1 MISKLKRKESAK
13 SAGPRTKGA
22 AMKILVATDG
32 SRGGAAALKF
42 AARLALR
49 DSDSELV
56 ILTIGKPANGAS
68 VTARDEPVADLGSSF
83 EKALEKRAAQKIL
96 DDAAKN
102 LQRSGLQARYR
113 FVSADRRTPIP
124 EAISREADR
133 LKADLVV
140 VGSEGRDTL
149 NEWVV
154 GGVALRLIYVARR
167 PVTVVRPPRRRKA
180 S

>member
-1 MISKLKRKESAK
+1 MR
-13 SAGPRTKGA
+13 
-22 AMKILVATDG
+22 ILVATDG

-42 AARLALR
+42 AARLASR
-49 DSDSELV
+49 DAGSDLV
-56 ILTIGKPANGAS
+56 ILTIGKPRNGAS
-68 VTARDEPVADLGSSF
+68 SPALDEPVADLGSAF
-83 EKALEKRAAQKIL
+83 EKALEKQSAQKIL
-96 DDAAKN
+96 DDAARD
-102 LQRSGLQARYR
+102 LERSGLHARFR
-113 FVSADRRTPIP
+113 FVSADKRTPVP

>member
-1 MISKLKRKESAK
+1 MR
-13 SAGPRTKGA
+13 
-22 AMKILVATDG
+22 ILVATDG

-42 AARLALR
+42 AARMASR
-49 DSDSELV
+49 DPDSELV
-56 ILTIGKPANGAS
+56 ILTIGKVENEGNGE
-68 VTARDEPVADLGSSF
+68 TDGEPVADLGSAF

-96 DDAAKN
+96 DDAARE
-102 LQRSGLQARYR
+102 LQRSGIEARYR
-113 FVSADRRTPIP
+113 FVTADRRTAVP

-133 LKADLVV
+133 LKVDLVV

>member
-1 MISKLKRKESAK
+1 MR
-13 SAGPRTKGA
+13 
-22 AMKILVATDG
+22 ILVATDG

-42 AARLALR
+42 AARLASR
-49 DSDSELV
+49 DAGSELV
-56 ILTIGKPANGAS
+56 ILTIGKPRNGAS
-68 VTARDEPVADLGSSF
+68 GSSMDEPVADLGSAF
-83 EKALEKRAAQKIL
+83 EKALEKQSAQKIL
-96 DDAAKN
+96 DDAARD
-102 LQRSGLQARYR
+102 LERAGLQARFR
-113 FVSADRRTPIP
+113 FVSADKRTPVP

>member
-1 MISKLKRKESAK
+1 
-13 SAGPRTKGA
+13 
-22 AMKILVATDG
+22 MKILVATDG
-32 SRGGAAALKF
+32 SRGGVAAVRF
-42 AARLALR
+42 AARLASR
-49 DSDSELV
+49 DHGSELV
-56 ILTIGKPANGAS
+56 ILTIEKSKAAEPPTEAGRRGKVSSLPGGSQERSAQQILDGA
-68 VTARDEPVADLGSSF
+68 ARDL
-83 EKALEKRAAQKIL
+83 
-96 DDAAKN
+96 
-102 LQRSGLQARYR
+102 ARRGVHAR
-113 FVSADRRTPIP
+113 FCYVSADGRTPVP

-133 LKADLVV
+133 IKADLVV

>member
-1 MISKLKRKESAK
+1 MR
-13 SAGPRTKGA
+13 
-22 AMKILVATDG
+22 ILVATDG
-32 SRGGAAALKF
+32 SRGGGAAVKF
-42 AARLALR
+42 AARLAAR
-49 DSDSELV
+49 DEGSDLV
-56 ILTIGKPANGAS
+56 ILTIGKPGD
-68 VTARDEPVADLGSSF
+68 ARTPPSLEGPVADLGSAF

-96 DDAAKN
+96 DDAAKE
-102 LQRSGLQARYR
+102 LERCGLEARYR
-113 FVSADRRTPIP
+113 FVSADRRTAVP

>member
-1 MISKLKRKESAK
+1 
-13 SAGPRTKGA
+13 
-22 AMKILVATDG
+22 MKILVATDG

-42 AARLALR
+42 AVRMVSR
-49 DSDSELV
+49 DPDSELV
-56 ILTIGKPANGAS
+56 ILTIGKVENGG
-68 VTARDEPVADLGSSF
+68 DGEPDGEPVADLGSAF
-83 EKALEKRAAQKIL
+83 EKALEKRTAQKIL
-96 DDAAKN
+96 DDAARE
-102 LQRSGLQARYR
+102 LQRSGIEAHYR
-113 FVSADRRTPIP
+113 FVSADRRTPVP

-133 LKADLVV
+133 LKVDLVV